1 MFKLISKT
9 LGKIFGSK
17 YERDV
22 AEYAPIVEEIN
33 AEFERLQSLSHD
45 DLRNRTQEFRAKIAE
60 HLAGIDEDIRN
71 STKDAIEEE
80 DFGRKEDLFLEVD
93 KLKEERDNHL
103 EEILKEILPEAFA
116 LV

>member
-17 YERDV
+17 YDRDV

-45 DLRNRTQEFRAKIAE
+45 DLRNRTQEF
-60 HLAGIDEDIRN
+60 
-71 STKDAIEEE
+71 
-80 DFGRKEDLFLEVD
+80 
-93 KLKEERDNHL
+93 
-103 EEILKEILPEAFA
+103 
-116 LV
+116 